1 MKTPYDRWLT
11 TDRKAEQGERVVAY
25 DFWGNPVT
33 ESDLSYYKMIDGYLV
48 ENTYE
53 DIEEFLAMDKTDL
66 LEFAR
71 KHYDVIDEVTVQDL

>member
-1 MKTPYDRWLT
+1 MLRNYDAWLT
-11 TDRKAEQGERVVAY
+11 TDRHAEAGGQVVGY
-25 DFWGNPVT
+25 DLLNRPVT

-53 DIEEFLAMDKTDL
+53 DIEEFLAMDKSDL

-71 KHYDVIDEVTVQDL
+71 KHYNVIDEVTVQDL